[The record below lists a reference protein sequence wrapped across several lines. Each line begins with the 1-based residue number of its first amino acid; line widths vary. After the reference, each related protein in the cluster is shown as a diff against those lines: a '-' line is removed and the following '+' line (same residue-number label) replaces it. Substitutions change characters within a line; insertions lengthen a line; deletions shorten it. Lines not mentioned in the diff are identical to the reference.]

1 MLINSDGSINFDS
14 LVDRFTLQMGW
25 MARVYADTMNVIH
38 YMHDHHCYESLQMA
52 LHDTDVRRFMAFGI
66 SGLSVVADSLSA
78 VKHAKVF
85 AVRDG
90 DSGLYKKF
98 EVVGEYPAFG
108 NDDER
113 VDELARWTVDTFS
126 DLLG

>member
-1 MLINSDGSINFDS
+1 
-14 LVDRFTLQMGW
+14 
-25 MARVYADTMNVIH
+25 
-38 YMHDHHCYESLQMA
+38 MA
-52 LHDTDVRRFMAFGI
+52 LHDTAVRRFMAFGI

-85 AVRDG
+85 PVRDG
-90 DSGLYKKF
+90 ERGLYNKF
-98 EVVGEYPAFG
+98 EIVGEYPAFG

-113 VDELARWTVDTFS
+113 VDELAKWTVDTFS